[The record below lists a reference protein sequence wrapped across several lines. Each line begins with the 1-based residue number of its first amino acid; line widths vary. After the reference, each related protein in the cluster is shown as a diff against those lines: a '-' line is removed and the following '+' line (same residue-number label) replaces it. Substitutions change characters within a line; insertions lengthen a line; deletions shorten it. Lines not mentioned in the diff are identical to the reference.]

1 MRSLLG
7 VQRTLRG
14 FSALEGLG
22 GVDAR
27 DGDTGRAEQLRAVHV
42 ESADRVG
49 DGGLEAHGLG
59 LEDLLRVRDRARV
72 AGLDDLRVTG
82 RVGCVVGLED
92 VESRGTADEAVTEAF
107 GGACGVG
114 ADNPKAS
121 VT

>member
-22 GVDAR
+22 GVDER

-49 DGGLEAHGLG
+49 GRGLEAQGPG
-59 LEDLLRVRDRARV
+59 LEDLLGGRDRGRV
-72 AGLDDLRVTG
+72 AGLDAVRVTG
-82 RVGCVVGLED
+82 RVGGVVGLED
-92 VESRGTADEAVTEAF
+92 VESRGTADEAVTE
-107 GGACGVG
+107 
-114 ADNPKAS
+114 
-121 VT
+121 